1 MPVVKR
7 SSSVGFYTS
16 CVASVRII
24 CCEIALCTNML
35 ADVSSV
41 PAWKQALLERK
52 RQHDEEARQKQE
64 EEVKRLADMPAWKR
78 NILGKKQQQKS
89 SMVFLSA
96 PSSTVKHRSSSRS
109 STSVDCL
116 PCSPTSP
123 GVRSPVS
130 PIVVDDVFPD
140 PQIAVQRTSQTE
152 TDDVAVAEEHISTV
166 YQNPWFRSQ
175 GLRKKPKPQRT
186 VSSPDYIYNSENR
199 SSSISS
205 DSHQKQL
212 DQNDNYNMDNI
223 DCADAEEV
231 TYGKGFVH
239 KLLEKFKHLTAKEQ
253 ADMFSFEKKRTQ
265 STDSVLVHDDFQND
279 RFNRDRRLSGSD
291 KTDVAHAFDLSQK
304 RAKSVDNLSLPL
316 KVYDSQTPENN
327 TETTSPV
334 SSPVENGSCATS
346 NGVSGTTSEHVVIDR
361 LAADADVNDS
371 VQITVPDTVVNGE
384 IIVEDEQD
392 TGTLRSIVL
401 DRRSKFEKLGPLK
414 PKRKAPLP
422 PSPQPNASLDNPFTK
437 NKVSNTEATQPSVDN
452 HSTAKTVPEMVTSN
466 NTGTVVVCN
475 GVADQTEPDLAVSSS
490 QVSQQTA
497 KPEVSLPNIPSAS
510 KSWSLPGSKSDTT
523 VKSQPRRDITD
534 TPPAVTSPLSPNS
547 SRSFLYR
554 TLSNTEVRSS
564 NAAVTK
570 TASATKKGPQKD
582 ERTSDAGRQNLNL
595 HLNGNS
601 APPHGKSVPSH
612 NTTVF
617 GGQAVLK
624 KTTKRPASSG
634 PGSLLI
640 RPASNL
646 VVGNSTSQYL
656 KLNKYN
662 DITKGE
668 FAPANKKPSYYDD
681 EYSDDED
688 DVPVTNIDDYLA
700 DDMPVTDIDSQ
711 MSPREGTV
719 EDAPRQRKRSKFD
732 FAGAGVTFGKNL
744 LTKTPGRNVSSLLTC
759 KQ

>member
-1 MPVVKR
+1 
-7 SSSVGFYTS
+7 
-16 CVASVRII
+16 
-24 CCEIALCTNML
+24 ML

-109 STSVDCL
+109 STSVDCF
-116 PCSPTSP
+116 PCSPSSP
-123 GVRSPVS
+123 GVRSPLS
-130 PIVVDDVFPD
+130 PIVVDDVFSD

-152 TDDVAVAEEHISTV
+152 TDDIAVAEEHISTV

-199 SSSISS
+199 PNSTSS
-205 DSHQKQL
+205 DSHQKRNHESQKQL
-212 DQNDNYNMDNI
+212 DQNDNYNMDNV
-223 DCADAEEV
+223 DCADTQEV

-265 STDSVLVHDDFQND
+265 STDTVLVHDDFQND
-279 RFNRDRRLSGSD
+279 RFSRARRLSGSD

-304 RAKSVDNLSLPL
+304 RAKSVDNLCLPL
-316 KVYDSQTPENN
+316 KVYDSQTPEDN

-334 SSPVENGSCATS
+334 SSPVENGSCANS
-346 NGVSGTTSEHVVIDR
+346 NGVSGSTSEDVVMDR
-361 LAADADVNDS
+361 LAADADVNDG
-371 VQITVPDTVVNGE
+371 VQVTVRDTVVNGE
-384 IIVEDEQD
+384 SVVEDEQD

-437 NKVSNTEATQPSVDN
+437 HKVSNTEATQPSVGN
-452 HSTAKTVPEMVTSN
+452 HSTAKTVPEKVTSN
-466 NTGTVVVCN
+466 NTDTVVVCN
-475 GVADQTEPDLAVSSS
+475 GVVDQTEPGLAVSSG
-490 QVSQQTA
+490 QVSQQAA

-523 VKSQPRRDITD
+523 VKSQPRRDIAD
-534 TPPAVTSPLSPNS
+534 TPPAATSPLSPNS

-554 TLSNTEVRSS
+554 TLSNTEVRGSS
-564 NAAVTK
+564 APVTK
-570 TASATKKGPQKD
+570 TVPATKKGPQKD
-582 ERTSDAGRQNLNL
+582 EKASDAGRQNLNL

-601 APPHGKSVPSH
+601 APSQAKSVPSH
-612 NTTVF
+612 NTTIF
-617 GGQAVLK
+617 GGQALK

-688 DVPVTNIDDYLA
+688 DVPVTNIDDYLG

-719 EDAPRQRKRSKFD
+719 EDALRQRKRSKFD
-732 FAGAGVTFGKNL
+732 FTGAGVTFGKNL
-744 LTKTPGRNVSSLLTC
+744 LTKTPGRNVSRIY
-759 KQ
+759 